1 MAEKIQGYEFAIDMN
16 DGGMTRTLKEIRT
29 DAKLLKSAMR
39 ANFDEIRSGEGIM
52 AAYAH
57 KVDDAGRAISGQK
70 LEIEKLRSEQS
81 DLDQSTAKGREAYA
95 KYENQ
100 IQSAKREI
108 ANLQGQQERAAKSLD
123 LQRSGVLKL
132 KDATELQERSVKSSV
147 SVLEAQ
153 GRTFEAQKAKLNGLV
168 GVHERMK
175 TQLEAEKNRMTELSS
190 KYGKAS
196 KDAQEQAIR
205 VNELT
210 AKYRLNENEI
220 KSVNRSVGGIS
231 TAGIKMRDNM
241 SIASAKVKTSL
252 GGIKN
257 AALVAS
263 GGIAVIGAA
272 ALSGA
277 KKASTL
283 QNSYKQTTNLLTT
296 GGEKSA
302 EAIKNVS
309 KMQKDGE
316 KYSVKYGKSQKDIA
330 AQYQELVK
338 RGYTS
343 TEALGAMRTELQ
355 ASVASGDDF
364 SDVVTVASQTVDAFG
379 MRTNNT
385 AKMTKN
391 TRTAVN
397 ELAYSADMTATS
409 FGALGKGMEYVGDSS
424 HSAGISLSV
433 TSAALGLLSNHGL
446 EADKAGTG
454 LRKVINSLTTDVKN
468 IDSKN
473 SVLKKLGIQKSD
485 ILDANGNLK
494 NLTSIM
500 GVINDK
506 TKNMGKGTKNA
517 VFNSLFGT
525 TGQQAG
531 IILAQNNKELGT
543 LANKVEKAGR
553 SGSYVQKLAD
563 KNSTTAQQS
572 EARFKQAWSNLTIMF
587 GAKMLPYMTDASNR
601 LSKMFSEKGFRQDVD
616 RAATGV
622 GKVAGGIEKV
632 GAFAVEHYKA
642 VEKIATAMGTIW
654 AVNKIAKFSGSLQNL
669 GIIQSSESKKI
680 AAQTALVEAQTKA
693 YETNT
698 AVKESNVSVTPTT
711 GVTGEGKA
719 VATASRTGQAATTG
733 AGIVGDAE
741 KAVTKGGSKWNL
753 LGKTLGG
760 RLINGAGL
768 ALTAWDAG
776 ASIAKAVGS
785 GKAKDKYKAVGKTA
799 GTVIGGAIGAIGGP
813 TGAMIG
819 AGIGEQLGS
828 SKTAQKITKG
838 LVKAFSGAK
847 TPKIKVD
854 VESTKKA
861 YSQLNS
867 EAKKYYASKEKQD
880 KKDLKILYKNGDL
893 TKAEYAK
900 RLAEVKKEGTQSAKF
915 EKMSQSDRNAVT
927 KYYAQSRSSLET
939 KWNKKIASDTS
950 SWNSKILKDT
960 EKYGANSVK
969 VQRDE
974 KKKSAAIKSDES
986 KKSKSLNRQE
996 LKFATSV
1003 TAREA
1008 KLHTTLNG
1016 KIKLAA
1022 NKQKNIL
1029 SKLIKGKGK
1038 LRNKEVQQAVDSS
1051 EKEYKKTVSYADKEL
1066 KRKEA
1071 AAKKQHNKVTRAAE
1085 RQAKEV
1091 IKSADSQYKNTVAAA
1106 KRQYSGNSK
1115 YAKDQRAKVV
1125 KHAKKQRD
1133 ETVGKAIDQENKT
1146 KKHADAQ
1153 YTSVTKAAEKQHKD
1167 TVKKA
1172 TKQKKAV
1179 VEQAKHQS
1187 KGVVTHATRQANSSD
1202 KANAK
1207 QGSGLAKIWQ
1217 GIASFFNK
1225 LSKPFGVKK
1234 IDASGY
1240 STGYAPMGMPTYA
1253 KGGSIAKTTQ
1263 ALVGEGGIEA
1273 RISKKNGRIDFLGA
1287 NGASIEKVE
1296 AGDQILNANDTAKLF
1311 GGGLG
1316 HTLPGYA
1323 KGTVDITTFL
1333 KKIKS
1338 GATDMFDDVSDAT
1351 SKVLSKLTHPLK
1363 TLKSIA
1369 SKIFNPKKAAGVGWI
1384 GQDLGQ
1390 GMLDRALKGVS
1401 SVLSKIRKSVDAG
1414 TAGNPGGSG
1423 VTRWKPIIRKA
1434 AAKMHVNLTSAGMSA
1449 ILHRINQES
1458 GGSATVQNNWDSNAK
1473 AGHPSAGL
1481 LQYIM
1486 PTLSAWVPKGTKA
1499 VLHNG
1504 YVQLLAMFNDSNWLR
1519 DISVSGGWGPT
1530 GHKRFANG
1538 GISYVNQMAE
1548 ISEGNKPE
1556 AIVPLD
1562 LSKRSRT
1569 YQVLGE
1575 IVAHI
1580 AGDKNIS
1587 GLTQGNTVA
1596 TDNSA
1601 DLTKIE
1607 SILTQITSVLN
1618 GVIPAI
1624 YGASPTAKQM
1634 SDLVKKQQALETQ
1647 QYNRARGLSS

>member
-29 DAKLLKSAMR
+29 DAKLLKSAMQ
-39 ANFDEIRSGEGIM
+39 ASFAEIRSGEGIM
-52 AAYAH
+52 AAYAN

-132 KDATELQERSVKSSV
+132 KDATDLQERSVKSSV

-153 GRTFEAQKAKLNGLV
+153 GRTFEAQKVKLNGLV

-190 KYGKAS
+190 KYGAAS

-241 SIASAKVKTSL
+241 SIAATKVKSSL
-252 GGIKN
+252 SGIKN

-309 KMQKDGE
+309 KMQEDGE

-343 TEALGAMRTELQ
+343 KEALGAMRTELQ

-454 LRKVINSLTTDVKN
+454 LRKVINSLTTDVKS
-468 IDSKN
+468 IDNKN

-543 LANKVEKAGR
+543 LADKVEKAGK
-553 SGSYVQKLAD
+553 SGNYVQKLAD

-601 LSKMFSEKGFRQDVD
+601 LSKMFGEKGFRQDVD

-632 GAFAVEHYKA
+632 GVFAVEHYKA
-642 VEKIATAMGTIW
+642 VEKIATAMGVIW
-654 AVNKIAKFSGSLQNL
+654 AVNKIAKFSDSLQSL

-698 AVKESNVSVTPTT
+698 GAKESNASVVPTT
-711 GVTGEGKA
+711 AATGEGKA
-719 VATASRTGQAATTG
+719 VTTASETGQAVATG
-733 AGIVGDAE
+733 SGIVGTAE
-741 KAVTKGGSKWNL
+741 ATAAKSGSKWAL
-753 LGKTLGG
+753 LGSSLGS

-768 ALTAWDAG
+768 ALTAWDVG
-776 ASIAKAVGS
+776 SSISKAVTS
-785 GKAKDKYKAVGKTA
+785 HNASTKYQAAGKTA
-799 GTVIGGAIGAIGGP
+799 GALIGGGIGAFAGP

-828 SKTAQKITKG
+828 TKTAQKITKG
-838 LVKAFSGAK
+838 LVKAFSGVK

-867 EAKKYYASKEKQD
+867 EAKKYYADKEKQD
-880 KKDLKILYKNGDL
+880 EKDLKVLYKNGDL

-939 KWNKKIASDTS
+939 KWNKRIASDTS

-969 VQRDE
+969 VQQDE

-986 KKSKSLNRQE
+986 KKFKSLNQQE

-1016 KIKLAA
+1016 KIELAA

-1029 SKLIKGKGK
+1029 SKLIKDKGK
-1038 LRNKEVQQAVDSS
+1038 LSNKEVQQAVDSS

-1066 KRKEA
+1066 KQKEA
-1071 AAKKQHNKVTRAAE
+1071 AAEKQHDKVTKAAE
-1085 RQAKEV
+1085 RQASET
-1091 IKSADSQYKNTVAAA
+1091 IKSANSQYKDTVAAA
-1106 KRQYSGNSK
+1106 KRQYSGNTK
-1115 YAKDQRAKVV
+1115 YAKNQRAKVIE
-1125 KHAKKQRD
+1125 HAGKQRD
-1133 ETVGKAIDQENKT
+1133 DTVKSAIDQENKT
-1146 KKHADAQ
+1146 EKHADAQ
-1153 YTSVTKAAEKQHKD
+1153 YTSVTKAAEKQRKD
-1167 TVKKA
+1167 TVDKA

-1179 VEQAKHQS
+1179 AEQAKQQS
-1187 KGVVTHATRQANSSD
+1187 KGVVTHAVRQANSSD

-1234 IDASGY
+1234 IDAGGY

-1273 RISKKNGRIDFLGA
+1273 RISKKNGRIDFLGV

-1311 GGGLG
+1311 GGGIG

-1369 SKIFNPKKAAGVGWI
+1369 SKIFNPKKTAGVGWI
-1384 GQDLGQ
+1384 GQDIGQ

-1401 SVLSKIRKSVDAG
+1401 SVLSKISKSVDAG

-1530 GHKRFANG
+1530 GHKRYANG

-1562 LSKRSRT
+1562 LSKRSRA

-1575 IVAHI
+1575 IVTHI
-1580 AGDKNIS
+1580 AGDKSIS